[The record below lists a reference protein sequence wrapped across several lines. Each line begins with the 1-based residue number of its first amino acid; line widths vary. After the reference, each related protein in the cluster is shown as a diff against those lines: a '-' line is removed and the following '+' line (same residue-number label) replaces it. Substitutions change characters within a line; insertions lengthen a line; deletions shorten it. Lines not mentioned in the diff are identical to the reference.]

1 MQSIL
6 NKYLQKQIGINLDK
20 AFHLQKVVLV
30 AAEDDYFSIMSRSD
44 DCLHHFPYSAIVQVI
59 ENPDG
64 VPIGGFL
71 QHKEVYALVVKVG
84 HIMDYVPV

>member
-20 AFHLQKVVLV
+20 AFHLQKSVLV
-30 AAEDDYFSIMSRSD
+30 AAEADYFSIMSSHD
-44 DCLHHFPYSAIVQVI
+44 DCLHHFPYSAILQVI

-64 VPIGGFL
+64 VRIGGFL
-71 QHKEVYALVVKVG
+71 QHKQMYALVIKVG
-84 HIMDYVPV
+84 YIMDCVPI